1 MLDSVKSRI
10 LAAVYQ
16 VVSPMGGAL
25 CFFTIEGFG
34 RRKLMLASAAGNA
47 ICMALVAGL
56 GSQPQNTMA
65 MHGAVVFMFIYHF
78 TFVMG
83 LGSVPFIYMA
93 EIAPLTL
100 RATINGISIGVFWAF
115 AFLLGEVSP
124 IAFEAIGWRY
134 FLIFAGLN
142 LVMMVLIYLLFP
154 ETAGRSLEEVDR
166 IFISSSS
173 IWDSVWVAKRQTRST
188 PNLGNTGL
196 EKIDA

>member
-1 MLDSVKSRI
+1 
-10 LAAVYQ
+10 
-16 VVSPMGGAL
+16 MGGVL

-56 GSQPQNTMA
+56 GSQPQNAMA
-65 MHGAVVFMFIYHF
+65 MRGAVVFMFIYHF

-115 AFLLGEVSP
+115 AFILGEVSP
-124 IAFEAIGWRY
+124 IALEAIGWRY

-142 LVMMVLIYLLFP
+142 LVMMALIYLLFP
-154 ETAGRSLEEVDR
+154 ETAGRSLEEIDH
-166 IFISSSS
+166 IFTSSNS
-173 IWDSVWVAKRQTRST
+173 IWDSVWVAERKTRLT
-188 PNLGNTGL
+188 PNPGNTGM
-196 EKIDA
+196 EKMNV